1 MTLLTFGIIVLVICC
16 AAYILWKFVPEPPIF
31 RTILYVVFGLI
42 LVFLV
47 LDLFGL
53 FPLPFRIK

>member
-1 MTLLTFGIIVLVICC
+1 MTLLMFGIIVLVLCC
-16 AAYILWKFVPEPPIF
+16 AAYILYRFVPDPPIF

-47 LDLFGL
+47 LDLFHL
-53 FPLPFRIK
+53 YPLPFSIK

>member
-1 MTLLTFGIIVLVICC
+1 MTLVVFFIIVVVVCC

-31 RTILYVVFGLI
+31 RTILYVVFALI
-42 LVFLV
+42 LLFCV

-53 FPLPFRIK
+53 FPLPFKVK